1 MSMRARAEA
10 PGLRTLCAMTNA
22 RWRTLH
28 VRPRRLDV
36 VVVGGGII
44 GLATTYRLLEAR
56 PDLRIAIVEKESEL
70 ASHQS
75 GHNSGVLH
83 AGLYYAPGSL
93 KARLCREG
101 KAALERFAEEHD
113 IPVAYPG
120 KLVVALTED
129 ELPRLADLEK
139 RATANGV
146 DGLEV
151 VGPERIRDLEPR
163 ATGVRALWSPR
174 TGIIDF
180 RAVARALARD
190 VTRSG
195 AEIHTGRAVTGLAER
210 GGEVV
215 VQTTRRELVASNVIA
230 CA

>member
-1 MSMRARAEA
+1 MSMQARAEA
-10 PGLRTLCAMTNA
+10 PELRTLCAMTNA

-93 KARLCREG
+93 KARLAVAGIREMT
-101 KAALERFAEEHD
+101 AFCQEHG
-113 IPVAYPG
+113 IAHEVCG
-120 KLVVALTED
+120 KL
-129 ELPRLADLEK
+129 
-139 RATANGV
+139 
-146 DGLEV
+146 
-151 VGPERIRDLEPR
+151 
-163 ATGVRALWSPR
+163 
-174 TGIIDF
+174 
-180 RAVARALARD
+180 
-190 VTRSG
+190 
-195 AEIHTGRAVTGLAER
+195 
-210 GGEVV
+210 
-215 VQTTRRELVASNVIA
+215 
-230 CA
+230 